1 MPGAPIF
8 DEWSTPDVQDWL
20 NTPLII
26 VAVIAILGVLWGVVL
41 FIWKLARW
49 TSKVDTGEQDFRAFT
64 KEIRDDMRTI
74 RDHIVQILA
83 RIPPAPT
90 PVSIASPLHLNEFG
104 DKIAASLKAQEWA
117 AQAAQMVV
125 TEVAGMQPFE
135 IDDFSVKYVNE
146 RLDAQLRQRVA
157 QCAYEFGT
165 DRDSVQLVLRVVLR
179 DELLKRVG
187 HPDRVEH
194 S

>member
-74 RDHIVQILA
+74 RDHVVQILA
-83 RIPPAPT
+83 RIPPSTDARVQREPAT
-90 PVSIASPLHLNEFG
+90 SKRVRRQDRRKPQS
-104 DKIAASLKAQEWA
+104 
-117 AQAAQMVV
+117 
-125 TEVAGMQPFE
+125 AGMGCSSRPNGS
-135 IDDFSVKYVNE
+135 D
-146 RLDAQLRQRVA
+146 
-157 QCAYEFGT
+157 
-165 DRDSVQLVLRVVLR
+165 
-179 DELLKRVG
+179 
-187 HPDRVEH
+187 
-194 S
+194 